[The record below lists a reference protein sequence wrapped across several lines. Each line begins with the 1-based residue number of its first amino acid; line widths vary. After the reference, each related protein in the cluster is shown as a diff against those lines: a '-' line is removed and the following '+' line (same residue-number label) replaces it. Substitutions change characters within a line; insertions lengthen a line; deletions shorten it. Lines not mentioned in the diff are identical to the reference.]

1 MHGQDN
7 ILDVDDALVW
17 WMKRKQCS
25 YFNFIDEMKWNLGQN
40 LHNWLNEWIYF
51 DSADCRY
58 NRFELYQEQIRGLLA
73 EGAPIDAIG
82 GWFLESASIHA
93 IFQIICESILV
104 LFLKKCFFFFK
115 GLQAHIGGEDLVDV
129 VRWQFKT
136 RLCTIWI
143 SNIARIANA
152 VQVWL
157 WITNPQSHDS
167 SFACQ

>member
-1 MHGQDN
+1 MTMHGQDN

-51 DSADCRY
+51 YSADCRY

-104 LFLKKCFFFFK
+104 LFLKQCFFSSK
-115 GLQAHIGGEDLVDV
+115 VCKPILEVKTLLMLSGGNLKHICAQYGFQTSQELRMLSRSLSDWESL
-129 VRWQFKT
+129 
-136 RLCTIWI
+136 
-143 SNIARIANA
+143 
-152 VQVWL
+152 
-157 WITNPQSHDS
+157 
-167 SFACQ
+167 